1 MLEYKHTDLKL
12 KHYEHLIL
20 LLGIDF
26 PEAEQL
32 LLKSETSKELSVL
45 LSVCFREKLLEI
57 TRNGTKTEHHIDRSK
72 T

>member
-20 LLGIDF
+20 LSGIDF
-26 PEAEQL
+26 PEAEKL
-32 LLKSETSKELSVL
+32 LLKSETSKEVSVL
-45 LSVCFREKLLEI
+45 LSVCFQEKLLEI
-57 TRNGTKTEHHIDRSK
+57 TRNGTKTENYTDKSK